1 MSYTVLLS
9 GQAERFYRK
18 LRKDA
23 RARVREALINL
34 GDDPHAG
41 KKLHGDLRG
50 NYSLRVGNLRIVYN
64 ISEREK
70 TVCIIAI
77 GPRRTVYRSSL

>member
-9 GQAERFYRK
+9 GQAEKFYKK

-34 GDDPHAG
+34 GDDPHVG
-41 KKLHGDLRG
+41 KNLHGDLRG
-50 NYSLRVGNLRIVYN
+50 NCSLRVGKLRIVYN

-77 GPRRTVYRSSL
+77 GPRRRVYRLSL